1 MPIDPM
7 TLPDSL
13 PRPIDDSAA
22 DHLRRLS
29 VPSLA
34 LPATGGGSVDL
45 SHRSRGTTLVVFAY
59 PRTGRPEVDS
69 PAGWD
74 AIPGARGCTPEAC
87 GFRDLSAEF
96 ADVGVEIYGLSTQ
109 DTDYQQEAV
118 DRLKLPYPLVSDAA
132 LELTTALRLP
142 TFSVEGMTL
151 LRRLTMVIRDGR
163 IDGVLYPVFPPDRA
177 ASDVLAFLTERGE
190 A

>member
-1 MPIDPM
+1 MPNDPM
-7 TLPDSL
+7 ALPDSL
-13 PRPIDDSAA
+13 PRPIDDGAA
-22 DHLRRLS
+22 DHLRRMPL
-29 VPSLA
+29 PSLA
-34 LPATGGGSVDL
+34 LRTTGGGSIDL
-45 SHRSRGTTLVVFAY
+45 SQRSRGRTLVVFAY

-118 DRLKLPYPLVSDAA
+118 DRLQLPYPLVSDAA

-142 TFSVEGMTL
+142 TFSVEGVTL

-163 IDGVLYPVFPPDRA
+163 VEGVLYPVFPPDRA
-177 ASDVLAFLTERGE
+177 ASDVLAFLTEQADG
-190 A
+190 